1 MSRNFKN
8 HVRLSVEEL
17 EGRQLL
23 STLPAPLPP
32 AAGQPGAAPLVAAP
46 AQATAPLPMT
56 WTYAVVSLRNPTN
69 VTLTVQFRWT
79 GTSAWASYTVPPHG
93 YRYFYFTSWE
103 TPAPQVRFD
112 ADTSAGYRPAVATL
126 RYRTIRTSGTPAY
139 GDAYHYAFA
148 LHGHILTL
156 SPSST

>member
-1 MSRNFKN
+1 MSRNSKN
-8 HVRLSVEEL
+8 HVRLNVEEL

-46 AQATAPLPMT
+46 APLPMT

-69 VTLTVQFRWT
+69 ATLTVQFRWT
-79 GTSAWASYTVPPHG
+79 GSSAWVSYTVPPHG
-93 YRYFYFTSWE
+93 YRYFYLTSWE

-112 ADTSAGYRPAVATL
+112 ADTSAGSRPVVAAL
-126 RYRTIRTSGTPAY
+126 RYKTVRTSGTPAY

-148 LHGHILTL
+148 LHGHTLTL